1 MNFFHAIIYSGFRTR
16 GQCGHR
22 CAIVHHVPGRFATFA
37 EAMAAGELRLPRLPA
52 RPRRGEYFVQVYY
65 VADGVGVALDSEG
78 VAV

>member
-1 MNFFHAIIYSGFRTR
+1 MNFFHAIVYSGFRTR

-22 CAIVHHVPGRFATFA
+22 CAIFSHVPGRFATFA
-37 EAMAAGELRLPRLPA
+37 EAMAAGELRLPA
-52 RPRRGEYFVQVYY
+52 RPNFADYFVQVYY